1 MAGTVLKIVALAQLG
16 MSTQLSLAGA
26 LRGAGDTMYPLYAS
40 AFGIWVFR
48 VFVAFIFV
56 NIFHWGLIGAW
67 VALVLD
73 QYTRA
78 IIVYIR
84 YRSGK
89 WKYMKSRTMTE
100 EA

>member
-1 MAGTVLKIVALAQLG
+1 
-16 MSTQLSLAGA
+16 
-26 LRGAGDTMYPLYAS
+26 MYPLYAS